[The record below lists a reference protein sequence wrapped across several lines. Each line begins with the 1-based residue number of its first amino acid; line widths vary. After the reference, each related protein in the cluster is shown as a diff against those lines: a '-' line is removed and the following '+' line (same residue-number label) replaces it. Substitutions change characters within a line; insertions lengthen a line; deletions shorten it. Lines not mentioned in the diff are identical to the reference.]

1 MVGLSKVRSL
11 ATPRPLFL
19 ADNILD
25 GYTSLLIEEEGGTAK
40 EMVSEENGVLISTI
54 LRQYFMSLKILGKW
68 KNWAPS
74 MTKKFSNI
82 QNSLQRTH
90 TFHDPAASPEET
102 SKAVPRRSSIAI
114 PPSQKHQSG
123 AQEDPDTD
131 DEDYEYD
138 DSELIK
144 FSEKELSLLR
154 RAMRKWW
161 RLAGL
166 KNTPNCADEVGKEE
180 LRVDWTRAIA
190 PRLEG
195 RIKEVKRS

>member
-1 MVGLSKVRSL
+1 M
-11 ATPRPLFL
+11 
-19 ADNILD
+19 
-25 GYTSLLIEEEGGTAK
+25 
-40 EMVSEENGVLISTI
+40 SEENGVLISTI

-68 KNWAPS
+68 KNWAPD
-74 MTKKFSNI
+74 MTSKFTNI
-82 QNSLQRTH
+82 QSSLQRTH
-90 TFHDPAASPEET
+90 TFHEPTSPNAPATDS
-102 SKAVPRRSSIAI
+102 SKPLPRRSSLAI
-114 PPSQKHQSG
+114 PPSEKHQDG

-144 FSEKELSLLR
+144 FNDYELSLLR
-154 RAMRKWW
+154 KAMRKWW

-195 RIKEVKRS
+195 RIKDVTKS